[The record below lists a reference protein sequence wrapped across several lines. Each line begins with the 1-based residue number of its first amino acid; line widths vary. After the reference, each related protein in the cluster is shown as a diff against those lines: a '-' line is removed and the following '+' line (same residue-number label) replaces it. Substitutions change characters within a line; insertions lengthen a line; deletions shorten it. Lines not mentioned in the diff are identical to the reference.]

1 LPLIIMKFQF
11 NKLGPIDA
19 AEIELGD
26 LTILCGKNN
35 TGKTYA
41 LRAINGFLN
50 MWHNEIDFKISEDNI
65 QSLLVNGVLKLD
77 LSLLE
82 KDIVAI
88 VDVLSQK
95 YTDSRALLH
104 KYQPNY
110 EQALHVSL
118 GTHSKNVLQII
129 KDKDSCI
136 LNISLLAENKNVI
149 PHVSIIKHFI
159 NKGIGQALLAHYFA
173 NPFMINSERRS
184 EFADEIITVHSKQTS
199 ALIKEHPA
207 LLTRLKDI
215 VGGEYKVENN
225 QIVFYYQKNQHI
237 PLHLASATVN
247 SQLELNFYLKC
258 IAKKGDILL
267 IDEPEKDLHPANQR
281 KMARLFVQLIQAG
294 IKIFIITHSD
304 YLIKE
309 LNHLIILSHQFDDRK
324 AIMTKYDYRESEVL
338 EQRQVKTYNA
348 EKHTLVNAKIDDMGI
363 DVISFDKEIDEM
375 NHLYNEIT
383 VNLPCAYVD

>member
-1 LPLIIMKFQF
+1 MKFQF